1 MKIIEISKN
10 RQHRGQFTQEQLLN
24 IMGDIDGQ
32 PDWRTDANRCCAY
45 YDGDQIP
52 PQVAAVL
59 EERGQPVECQNLIA
73 PAIDSVLGTE
83 AKTRSDMRV
92 EANYENDDMEKLA
105 EALNA
110 EFYTVCQ
117 EMRIDRVRSDAYAGQ
132 IKAGLSWVEVRRNP
146 DVTGPRYIAEQINR
160 NEVDW
165 DWLSKKPDLR
175 DARWVRRRRWIDL
188 DEAVMLFPQ
197 RAETLKNAVGTWDTF
212 DDIERIDGD
221 DVDLRSG
228 WEERQTWSRNE
239 AEYLSTSRDR
249 IMLYVIYYRVYERI
263 PMLALPTGK
272 LVEYDKNNIT
282 HAVAVASGRVKVE
295 MRLVSFIRES
305 WWAGPYHLGDRPCDA
320 PQGMFPLVPFWGFR
334 KDQSGIPYGLVSRMI
349 SAQNS
354 YNFRHLKV
362 TWLLQAS
369 QVIMDSDATN
379 MTADQV
385 RKEANRPDGVFVL
398 NADRKN
404 KTKAADA
411 LQINRDSSVSA
422 QQMQIM
428 EYDRQN
434 IQDCAGIYS
443 SYMGQDSSGVVSGI
457 AVSNLVE
464 QSSTTLAEINDNYTM
479 ACNALG
485 ELVLNYLLEDLKQI
499 TNYTIVVNRKDKRRR
514 KVVTINTPGD
524 DGKITND
531 ISRLDARIVLAPID
545 STPAYR
551 AQLADRLIGIIQK
564 LPPQAQS
571 AVIDLVLELVE
582 VPNKDEFVDRVSRA
596 MGTQDPQYM
605 TDEEKQAAQQQAK
618 LNEFAQALQFKQ
630 QIAEIQN
637 KDADTANKQASA
649 NKSQAS
655 ADGQKYSD
663 GLTMAQTGQIMQ
675 QMEMNQQ
682 QISMMG
688 EQMKQMQ
695 SLITQ
700 LITSGARIEMEKS

>member
-1 MKIIEISKN
+1 MKLIEISKN
-10 RQHRGQFTQEQLLN
+10 RQHRGQFTQTQLLN
-24 IMGDIDGQ
+24 LMGDIDGQ

-83 AKTRSDMRV
+83 AKTRSDLRV

-272 LVEYDKNNIT
+272 MVEYDKNNIV
-282 HAVAVASGRVKVE
+282 HAVAVASGRVMVE

-369 QVIMDSDATN
+369 QVIMDNDATN
-379 MTADQV
+379 MTAEQV

-404 KTKAADA
+404 KAKAADA

-422 QQMQIM
+422 QQMQVM

-443 SYMGQDSSGVVSGI
+443 SYMGQDTSGVVSGI

-485 ELVLNYLLEDLKQI
+485 ELVLNYLLEDLKQK
-499 TNYTIVVNRKDKRRR
+499 TSYTIVVNRKDKRRR

-582 VPNKDEFVDRVSRA
+582 IPNKDEFIDRVSRA
-596 MGTQDPQYM
+596 LGTQDPQYM
-605 TDEEKQAAQQQAK
+605 TDEEKQVSQQQAK

-637 KDADTANKQASA
+637 KDADTASKQASA

-675 QMEMNQQ
+675 QMELTQQTITQQGQ
-682 QISMMG
+682 QI
-688 EQMKQMQ
+688 QQLQ
-695 SLITQ
+695 Q
-700 LITSGARIEMEKS
+700 LIIQIISRGPEVELQK

>member
-1 MKIIEISKN
+1 MKLIEISKN
-10 RQHRGQFTQEQLLN
+10 RRHRGQFTQTQLLN
-24 IMGDIDGQ
+24 LMGDIDGQ

-83 AKTRSDMRV
+83 AKTRSDLRV

-272 LVEYDKNNIT
+272 MVEYDKNNIA

-379 MTADQV
+379 MTAEQI

-422 QQMQIM
+422 QQMQVM

-443 SYMGQDSSGVVSGI
+443 SYMGQDTSGVVSGI

-485 ELVLNYLLEDLKQI
+485 ELVLNYLLEDLKQK
-499 TNYTIVVNRKDKRRR
+499 TSYTIVVNRKDKRRR

-582 VPNKDEFVDRVSRA
+582 IPNKDEFIDRVSCA
-596 MGTQDPQYM
+596 LGTQDPQYM
-605 TDEEKQAAQQQAK
+605 TDEEKQASQQQAK

-675 QMEMNQQ
+675 QMELTQQ
-682 QISMMG
+682 T
-688 EQMKQMQ
+688 
-695 SLITQ
+695 ITQ
-700 LITSGARIEMEKS
+700 QGAQIQQLQQLIIQLVNNGAKRELGS

>member
-1 MKIIEISKN
+1 MKLIEISKN
-10 RQHRGQFTQEQLLN
+10 RQHRGQFAQTQLLN
-24 IMGDIDGQ
+24 LMGDIDGQ

-83 AKTRSDMRV
+83 AKTRSDLRV

-239 AEYLSTSRDR
+239 TEYLSTSRDR

-272 LVEYDKNNIT
+272 MVEYDKNNIA

-379 MTADQV
+379 MTAEQV

-443 SYMGQDSSGVVSGI
+443 SYMGQDTSGVVSGI

-485 ELVLNYLLEDLKQI
+485 ELVLNYLLEDLKQK
-499 TNYTIVVNRKDKRRR
+499 TSYTIVVNRKDKRRR

-582 VPNKDEFVDRVSRA
+582 IPNKDEFIDRVSRA
-596 MGTQDPQYM
+596 LGTQDPQYM
-605 TDEEKQAAQQQAK
+605 TDEEKQASQQQAK

-637 KDADTANKQASA
+637 KDADTASKQASA

-675 QMEMNQQ
+675 QMEMTQQ
-682 QISMMG
+682 T
-688 EQMKQMQ
+688 
-695 SLITQ
+695 ITQ
-700 LITSGARIEMEKS
+700 QGAQIQQLQQLIIQLVNNGAKRELGS

>member
-1 MKIIEISKN
+1 MKLIEISKN
-10 RQHRGQFTQEQLLN
+10 RQHRGQFTQTQLLN
-24 IMGDIDGQ
+24 LMGDIDGQ

-83 AKTRSDMRV
+83 AKTRSDLRV

-272 LVEYDKNNIT
+272 MVEYDKNNIA

-379 MTADQV
+379 MTAEQV

-422 QQMQIM
+422 QQMQVM

-443 SYMGQDSSGVVSGI
+443 SYMGQDTSGVVSGI

-485 ELVLNYLLEDLKQI
+485 ELVLNYLLEDLKQK
-499 TNYTIVVNRKDKRRR
+499 TSYTIVVNRKEKRRR

-582 VPNKDEFVDRVSRA
+582 IPNKDF
-596 MGTQDPQYM
+596 
-605 TDEEKQAAQQQAK
+605 
-618 LNEFAQALQFKQ
+618 
-630 QIAEIQN
+630 
-637 KDADTANKQASA
+637 
-649 NKSQAS
+649 
-655 ADGQKYSD
+655 
-663 GLTMAQTGQIMQ
+663 
-675 QMEMNQQ
+675 
-682 QISMMG
+682 
-688 EQMKQMQ
+688 
-695 SLITQ
+695 
-700 LITSGARIEMEKS
+700 

>member
-1 MKIIEISKN
+1 MKLIEISKN
-10 RQHRGQFTQEQLLN
+10 RQHRGQFTQTQLLN
-24 IMGDIDGQ
+24 LMGDIDGQ

-83 AKTRSDMRV
+83 AKTRSDLRI

-249 IMLYVIYYRVYERI
+249 IMLYVIYYRVYERS

-272 LVEYDKNNIT
+272 MVEYDKNNVA

-379 MTADQV
+379 MTAEQV

-422 QQMQIM
+422 QQMQVM

-443 SYMGQDSSGVVSGI
+443 SYMGQDTSGVVSGI

-485 ELVLNYLLEDLKQI
+485 ELVLNYLLEDLKQK
-499 TNYTIVVNRKDKRRR
+499 TSYTIVVNRKDKRRR

-582 VPNKDEFVDRVSRA
+582 IPNKDEFIDRVSRA
-596 MGTQDPQYM
+596 LGTQDPQYM
-605 TDEEKQAAQQQAK
+605 TDEEKQASQQQAK

-630 QIAEIQN
+630 QIAEIKN
-637 KDADTANKQASA
+637 KDADTASKQASA

-675 QMEMNQQ
+675 QMELTQQTITQQGQ
-682 QISMMG
+682 QI
-688 EQMKQMQ
+688 QQLQ
-695 SLITQ
+695 Q
-700 LITSGARIEMEKS
+700 LIIQIISRGPEVELQK

>member
-1 MKIIEISKN
+1 MKLIEISKN
-10 RQHRGQFTQEQLLN
+10 RQHRGQFTQTQLLN
-24 IMGDIDGQ
+24 LMGDIDGQ

-83 AKTRSDMRV
+83 AKTRSDLRV

-197 RAETLKNAVGTWDTF
+197 RAETLKNAIGTWDTF

-272 LVEYDKNNIT
+272 MVEYDKNNIA

-305 WWAGPYHLGDRPCDA
+305 WWAGPYHLGDRPCDV

-379 MTADQV
+379 MTAEQV

-422 QQMQIM
+422 QQMQVM

-443 SYMGQDSSGVVSGI
+443 SYMGQDTSGVVSGI

-485 ELVLNYLLEDLKQI
+485 ELVLNYLLEDLKQK
-499 TNYTIVVNRKDKRRR
+499 TSYTIVVNRKDKRRR

-531 ISRLDARIVLAPID
+531 ISRLDARIILAPID

-582 VPNKDEFVDRVSRA
+582 IPNKDEFIDRVSRA
-596 MGTQDPQYM
+596 LGTQDPQYM
-605 TDEEKQAAQQQAK
+605 TDEEKQASQQQAK

-630 QIAEIQN
+630 QIAEIKN
-637 KDADTANKQASA
+637 KDADTASKQASA

-655 ADGQKYSD
+655 AHGQKYSD

-675 QMEMNQQ
+675 QMELTQQ
-682 QISMMG
+682 TITQQG
-688 EQMKQMQ
+688 AQLDKLQ
-695 SLITQ
+695 SLLTQ
-700 LITSGARIEMEKS
+700 LISGMF

>member
-1 MKIIEISKN
+1 MKLIEISKN
-10 RQHRGQFTQEQLLN
+10 RQHRGQFTQTQLLN
-24 IMGDIDGQ
+24 LMGDIDGQ

-83 AKTRSDMRV
+83 AKTRSDLRV

-272 LVEYDKNNIT
+272 MVEYDKNNIA

-379 MTADQV
+379 MTAEQV

-422 QQMQIM
+422 QQMQVM

-443 SYMGQDSSGVVSGI
+443 SYMGQDTSGVVSGI

-485 ELVLNYLLEDLKQI
+485 ELVLNYLLEDLKQK
-499 TNYTIVVNRKDKRRR
+499 TSYTIVVNRKEKRRR

-582 VPNKDEFVDRVSRA
+582 IPNKDEFIDRVSRA
-596 MGTQDPQYM
+596 LGTQDPQYM
-605 TDEEKQAAQQQAK
+605 TEEEKQASQQQAK

-637 KDADTANKQASA
+637 KDADTASKQASA

-675 QMEMNQQ
+675 QMELTQQ
-682 QISMMG
+682 T
-688 EQMKQMQ
+688 
-695 SLITQ
+695 ITQ
-700 LITSGARIEMEKS
+700 QGAQIQQLQQLIIQLVNNGAKRELGS

>member
-1 MKIIEISKN
+1 MKLIEISKN
-10 RQHRGQFTQEQLLN
+10 RQHRGQFTQTQLLN
-24 IMGDIDGQ
+24 LMGDIDGQ

-83 AKTRSDMRV
+83 AKTRSDLRV
-92 EANYENDDMEKLA
+92 EANYENDDMEKLT

-272 LVEYDKNNIT
+272 MVEYDKNNIA

-369 QVIMDSDATN
+369 QVIMDSDATS
-379 MTADQV
+379 MTAEQV

-422 QQMQIM
+422 QQMQVM

-443 SYMGQDSSGVVSGI
+443 SYMGQDTSGVVSGI

-485 ELVLNYLLEDLKQI
+485 ELVLNYLLEDLKQK
-499 TNYTIVVNRKDKRRR
+499 TSYTIVVNRKEKRRR

-582 VPNKDEFVDRVSRA
+582 IPNKDEFIDRVSRA
-596 MGTQDPQYM
+596 LGTQDPQYM
-605 TDEEKQAAQQQAK
+605 TDEEKQASQQQAK

-637 KDADTANKQASA
+637 KDADTASKQASA

-675 QMEMNQQ
+675 QMELTQQ
-682 QISMMG
+682 T
-688 EQMKQMQ
+688 
-695 SLITQ
+695 ITQ
-700 LITSGARIEMEKS
+700 QGAQIQQLQQLIIQLVNNGAKRELGS

>member
-1 MKIIEISKN
+1 MKLIEISKN
-10 RQHRGQFTQEQLLN
+10 RQHRGQFTQTQLLN
-24 IMGDIDGQ
+24 LMGDIDGQ

-83 AKTRSDMRV
+83 AKTRSDLRV

-272 LVEYDKNNIT
+272 MVEYDKNNIA

-369 QVIMDSDATN
+369 QVIMDNDATN
-379 MTADQV
+379 MTAEQV

-422 QQMQIM
+422 QQMQVM

-443 SYMGQDSSGVVSGI
+443 SYMGQDTSGIVSGI

-485 ELVLNYLLEDLKQI
+485 ELVLNYLLEDLKQK
-499 TNYTIVVNRKDKRRR
+499 TSYTIVVNRKDKRRR

-582 VPNKDEFVDRVSRA
+582 IPNKDEFIDRVSRA
-596 MGTQDPQYM
+596 LGTQDPQYM
-605 TDEEKQAAQQQAK
+605 TDEEKQASQQQAK
-618 LNEFAQALQFKQ
+618 LNEFAQVLQFKQ

-637 KDADTANKQASA
+637 KDADTASKQASA

-675 QMEMNQQ
+675 QMELTQQTITQQGQ
-682 QISMMG
+682 QI
-688 EQMKQMQ
+688 QQLQ
-695 SLITQ
+695 Q
-700 LITSGARIEMEKS
+700 LIIQIISRGPEVELQK